1 MNQSGNS
8 TGLWQRMWMNPS
20 LGWGCEIS
28 EEGVCLAR
36 WDGSSSGLGA
46 VAWRPLTVGAVEVTP
61 LRENLLRF
69 DEVREALTGCLGSL
83 GRADGAQSSSHPLD
97 IALVIPDQAARV
109 FFLTFDSFPEKPAEA
124 IPLVQWKLKKSV
136 PFDIETSTVSYVA
149 VRGPSDW
156 YVLAVVSPAAIVQ
169 QYEAL
174 ANALGLKPRF
184 VTLSTLGSLGLVPT
198 EDSGAA
204 DGRFL
209 VAKYSPPWLTTAIV
223 YQNSVRLFRTA
234 AIGSG
239 TQSSISGAA
248 GTSTNW
254 PGAGIS
260 GAAGSALREIL
271 EAILPSAAY
280 FQDNFGMPIE
290 KAFLCG
296 FGEYT
301 ESIIDALTSELH
313 LPTESLLRDT
323 GPGIGGWA
331 PGETDRHLAAL
342 SGIARVRRHG

>member
-1 MNQSGNS
+1 MGR
-8 TGLWQRMWMNPS
+8 LWQRMWMNPT

-61 LRENLLRF
+61 LRENLVRF
-69 DEVREALTGCLGSL
+69 DEVREALTGCLESL
-83 GRADGAQSSSHPLD
+83 GRLGGQQSPGQALD
-97 IALVIPDQAARV
+97 VALIIPDQAARV
-109 FFLTFDSFPEKPAEA
+109 FFLNFDSFPDKPSEA

-136 PFDIETSTVSYVA
+136 PFEIETSTVCYVA
-149 VRGPSDW
+149 ARGSNDW
-156 YVLAVVSPAAIVQ
+156 YVLAVVSPQTIVQ
-169 QYEAL
+169 QYESMAES
-174 ANALGLKPRF
+174 LGLKPRF
-184 VTLSTLGSLGLVPT
+184 VTLSTLGSLGLVP
-198 EDSGAA
+198 EDDSGEAQ
-204 DGRFL
+204 GRFL
-209 VAKYSPPWLTTAIV
+209 VAKYSPPWLTTTIV

-239 TQSSISGAA
+239 TQTSISGAV

-254 PGAGIS
+254 PGAGTGIS

-271 EAILPSAAY
+271 EAIHPSVAY

-290 KAFLCG
+290 RAFLCG

-301 ESIIDALTSELH
+301 ESISDSLLSELRV
-313 LPTESLLRDT
+313 PSENLLRDV

-342 SGIARVRRHG
+342 SGIARVRRHA